1 MDFHLPKKKIF
12 SAVLC
17 GALMLSASVP
27 AFAFSDSSIASS
39 VFEETQMA
47 VEQATAAGNGAD
59 LSQSPYVL
67 KRLGLVAGNDKGDLM
82 LDKVGTRAE
91 ALTLFISMQGEQD
104 EARAVDYSYP
114 FTDIPDWFHWCAGY
128 GVFRS
133 YTSGISATKFGSF
146 DTVTPEQYMTFT
158 LKALDYKCGEDFTWD
173 RSLDKAIEIGL
184 CTRAQA
190 NAWKNGQFRRQEI
203 MEISYLAL
211 NTKVKGGNSTL
222 TDKLIAKGK
231 ITTEQARQESLTFG
245 TAYQAQQEQN
255 NASPIT
261 CTNVPD
267 GSYELHSAANNSVM
281 TASANKQA
289 MISLAA
295 DKDGADQQFTFVKN
309 SNGSFR
315 IASTANKDL
324 VMDTNPT
331 SGAAALLWTQ
341 NGTICQDFVA
351 VGEANDAYSFRLAN
365 NPSMTLT
372 ASGSGVA
379 LQAYTGSASQQ
390 WKLSN
395 NSEDTASASAKLA
408 SIMTVHPNGKNLG
421 SSYSFAGASQCM
433 GFGREVFYR
442 MYDQQAR
449 WNYDGSPKSASDG
462 KMYSIKA
469 SSTSYAASSIK
480 GVISKAK
487 PGDVLQMNKPKMH
500 TMIFVSSDA
509 DGFTV
514 YDANWTAANTV
525 SVRYVKYGAW
535 ASRNS
540 SGITLLHATNY
551 PKN

>member
-17 GALMLSASVP
+17 GALMLSASVS

-39 VFEETQMA
+39 VFEENQMA
-47 VEQATAAGNGAD
+47 VEQAAAAGNGAD

-211 NTKVKGGNSTL
+211 HTKVKGGNSTL

-295 DKDGADQQFTFVKN
+295 DKDGE
-309 SNGSFR
+309 
-315 IASTANKDL
+315 I
-324 VMDTNPT
+324 
-331 SGAAALLWTQ
+331 
-341 NGTICQDFVA
+341 
-351 VGEANDAYSFRLAN
+351 
-365 NPSMTLT
+365 
-372 ASGSGVA
+372 
-379 LQAYTGSASQQ
+379 
-390 WKLSN
+390 
-395 NSEDTASASAKLA
+395 
-408 SIMTVHPNGKNLG
+408 
-421 SSYSFAGASQCM
+421 
-433 GFGREVFYR
+433 GRAHV
-442 MYDQQAR
+442 
-449 WNYDGSPKSASDG
+449 
-462 KMYSIKA
+462 
-469 SSTSYAASSIK
+469 
-480 GVISKAK
+480 
-487 PGDVLQMNKPKMH
+487 
-500 TMIFVSSDA
+500 
-509 DGFTV
+509 
-514 YDANWTAANTV
+514 
-525 SVRYVKYGAW
+525 
-535 ASRNS
+535 
-540 SGITLLHATNY
+540 
-551 PKN
+551 

>member
-1 MDFHLPKKKIF
+1 MNFHLPKKKIV

-17 GALMLSASVP
+17 GALICSAGVS
-27 AFAFSDSSIASS
+27 AFAFSDSSVASS

-47 VEQATAAGNGAD
+47 VSQTVAASAD
-59 LSQSPYVL
+59 LSQSPYAL
-67 KRLGLVAGNDKGDLM
+67 KRLGLVEGNEKGDLM
-82 LDKVGTRAE
+82 LEKVGTRAE
-91 ALTLFISMQGEQD
+91 ALTLFINMQGEKQ
-104 EARAVDYSYP
+104 EARAVEYSYP
-114 FTDIPDWFHWCAGY
+114 FQDIPDWFHWSAGY

-133 YTSGISATKFGSF
+133 YTNGVSATQFGSF
-146 DTVTPEQYMTFT
+146 QTVTPEQYMTFT

-173 RSLDKAIEIGL
+173 RSLDKAVEIGL

-190 NAWKNGQFRRQEI
+190 NDWRNGQFRRQEI

-211 NTKVKGGNSTL
+211 STKVKNSNSTL

-231 ITTEQARQESLTFG
+231 ITPEQAQQENLTFG
-245 TAYQAQQEQN
+245 TAYQAQQEQS

-261 CTNVPD
+261 CSNLPD
-267 GSYELHSAANNSVM
+267 GSYELHSASDNRVM

-289 MISLAA
+289 AISLAA
-295 DKDGADQQFTFVKN
+295 DKNGADQQFTFVKN
-309 SNGSFR
+309 SDGSFR

-324 VMDTNPT
+324 VVDTNPT

-341 NGTICQDFVA
+341 NGTICQNFVA
-351 VGEANDAYSFRLAN
+351 VGEASGAYSIRLAN
-365 NPSMTLT
+365 NPNMALT

-379 LQAYTGSASQQ
+379 LQAYNASASQQ
-390 WKLSN
+390 WKLSD
-395 NSEDTASASAKLA
+395 NSEDTAAASAKLA
-408 SIMTVHPNGKNLG
+408 SIMTVHPDGKKLG
-421 SSYSFAGASQCM
+421 SGYSFAGASQCM

-449 WNYDGSPKSASDG
+449 WNYDGSPKTASDG

-469 SSTSYAASSIK
+469 SSTSYSASSIK
-480 GVISKAK
+480 NVISKAK
-487 PGDVLQMNKPKMH
+487 PGDVLQMNTPKMH

-509 DGFTV
+509 NGFTV

-540 SGITLLHATNY
+540 SGITLLHAANY
-551 PKN
+551 PTR

>member
-1 MDFHLPKKKIF
+1 MSLFQLAAF
-12 SAVLC
+12 GMACAAVYHIIPRR
-17 GALMLSASVP
+17 VRW
-27 AFAFSDSSIASS
+27 
-39 VFEETQMA
+39 V
-47 VEQATAAGNGAD
+47 
-59 LSQSPYVL
+59 VL
-67 KRLGLVAGNDKGDLM
+67 LVA
-82 LDKVGTRAE
+82 
-91 ALTLFISMQGEQD
+91 
-104 EARAVDYSYP
+104 SYG
-114 FTDIPDWFHWCAGY
+114 FYA
-128 GVFRS
+128 
-133 YTSGISATKFGSF
+133 A
-146 DTVTPEQYMTFT
+146 
-158 LKALDYKCGEDFTWD
+158 
-173 RSLDKAIEIGL
+173 RSLSGL
-184 CTRAQA
+184 P
-190 NAWKNGQFRRQEI
+190 FI
-203 MEISYLAL
+203 LATTL
-211 NTKVKGGNSTL
+211 STWL
-222 TDKLIAKGK
+222 VALRID
-231 ITTEQARQESLTFG
+231 
-245 TAYQAQQEQN
+245 
-255 NASPIT
+255 
-261 CTNVPD
+261 
-267 GSYELHSAANNSVM
+267 
-281 TASANKQA
+281 
-289 MISLAA
+289 
-295 DKDGADQQFTFVKN
+295 
-309 SNGSFR
+309 R

-372 ASGSGVA
+372 ASGSGVS

-469 SSTSYAASSIK
+469 SSTSYSASSIK

>member
-1 MDFHLPKKKIF
+1 MNFHLPKKKMI

-17 GALMLSASVP
+17 GTLMLSAGMS
-27 AFAFSDSSIASS
+27 ALAFSDSSIASN
-39 VFEETQMA
+39 VFEEQMA
-47 VEQATAAGNGAD
+47 ASQTFAASAD

-67 KRLGLVAGNDKGDLM
+67 KRLGLVDGNDKGDLM
-82 LDKVGTRAE
+82 LEKVGTRAE
-91 ALTLFISMQGEQD
+91 ALTLFINMQGEKQ

-133 YTSGISATKFGSF
+133 YTAGISATLFGSY

-173 RSLDKAIEIGL
+173 HSLDKAVEIGL

-190 NAWKNGQFRRQEI
+190 NDWKNGTFRRQEI
-203 MEISYLAL
+203 MEISYMAL
-211 NTKVKGGNSTL
+211 NAKVKNSDSTL

-231 ITTEQARQESLTFG
+231 ITPEQAQQEKLNFG
-245 TAYQAQQEQN
+245 TAYQEQQEQN
-255 NASPIT
+255 TASPIT
-261 CTNVPD
+261 CTNLPD
-267 GSYELHSAANNSVM
+267 GSYELHSADNNRVM
-281 TASANKQA
+281 TASANKQTA
-289 MISLAA
+289 LSLAA
-295 DKDGADQQFTFVKN
+295 DKNGNDQKFTFVKN
-309 SNGSFR
+309 SDGSFR
-315 IASTANKDL
+315 IVSTANKNL
-324 VMDTNPT
+324 VVDTNPT
-331 SGAAALLWTQ
+331 SGANALLWTQ
-341 NGTICQDFVA
+341 NDTICQNFVA
-351 VGEANDAYSFRLAN
+351 VSEASGAYSLRLAN
-365 NPSMTLT
+365 NPNMTLT
-372 ASGSGVA
+372 ASGSRVV
-379 LQAYTGSASQQ
+379 LQAYTGSTSQQ
-390 WKLSN
+390 WKLSDN
-395 NSEDTASASAKLA
+395 LEDTAAASAKLA
-408 SIMTVHPNGKNLG
+408 SIMTVYPNGKNLG

-469 SSTSYAASSIK
+469 SSTSYSASSIK

-487 PGDVLQMNKPKMH
+487 PGDVLQMNTPKMH

-514 YDANWTAANTV
+514 YDANWTASNTV

-551 PKN
+551 PTK

>member
-1 MDFHLPKKKIF
+1 
-12 SAVLC
+12 
-17 GALMLSASVP
+17 
-27 AFAFSDSSIASS
+27 
-39 VFEETQMA
+39 
-47 VEQATAAGNGAD
+47 
-59 LSQSPYVL
+59 
-67 KRLGLVAGNDKGDLM
+67 
-82 LDKVGTRAE
+82 
-91 ALTLFISMQGEQD
+91 
-104 EARAVDYSYP
+104 
-114 FTDIPDWFHWCAGY
+114 
-128 GVFRS
+128 
-133 YTSGISATKFGSF
+133 
-146 DTVTPEQYMTFT
+146 
-158 LKALDYKCGEDFTWD
+158 
-173 RSLDKAIEIGL
+173 
-184 CTRAQA
+184 
-190 NAWKNGQFRRQEI
+190 

-255 NASPIT
+255 NVSPIT

-309 SNGSFR
+309 SDGSFR

-372 ASGSGVA
+372 ASGSGVS

-469 SSTSYAASSIK
+469 SSTSYSASSIK

>member
-1 MDFHLPKKKIF
+1 MNFHLPKKKMI
-12 SAVLC
+12 SAMLC
-17 GALMLSASVP
+17 GTLMLSMGMSAL
-27 AFAFSDSSIASS
+27 AFSDSSIASD
-39 VFEETQMA
+39 VFEEQMA
-47 VEQATAAGNGAD
+47 ASQTFAASAD

-67 KRLGLVAGNDKGDLM
+67 KRLGLVDGNDKGDLM
-82 LDKVGTRAE
+82 LEKVGTRAE
-91 ALTLFISMQGEQD
+91 ALTLFINMQGEKQ

-133 YTSGISATKFGSF
+133 YTTGISATLFGSS

-173 RSLDKAIEIGL
+173 HSLDKAVEIGL

-190 NAWKNGQFRRQEI
+190 NDWKNGTFRRQEI
-203 MEISYLAL
+203 MEISYMAL
-211 NTKVKGGNSTL
+211 NAKVKNSDSTL

-231 ITTEQARQESLTFG
+231 ITPEQARQENLNFG
-245 TAYQAQQEQN
+245 TAYQGQQEQN
-255 NASPIT
+255 TASPIT
-261 CTNVPD
+261 CTNLPD
-267 GSYELHSAANNSVM
+267 GSYELHSADNNRVM

-289 MISLAA
+289 ALSLAA
-295 DKDGADQQFTFVKN
+295 DKNGNDQQFSFVKN
-309 SNGSFR
+309 SDGNFR
-315 IASTANKDL
+315 IASTANKNL
-324 VMDTNPT
+324 VVDTNPT
-331 SGAAALLWTQ
+331 SGANALLWTQ
-341 NGTICQDFVA
+341 NGTICQNFVA
-351 VGEANDAYSFRLAN
+351 VGEASGAYSIRLAN
-365 NPSMTLT
+365 NPSMALT
-372 ASGSGVA
+372 ASGSRVV
-379 LQAYTGSASQQ
+379 LSAYTGSTSQQ
-390 WKLSN
+390 WKLSD
-395 NSEDTASASAKLA
+395 NSEDTAAASAKLA

-442 MYDQQAR
+442 MYNQQAR

-469 SSTSYAASSIK
+469 SSTSYSANSIK
-480 GVISKAK
+480 NVISKAK
-487 PGDVLQMNKPKMH
+487 PGDVLQMNTPKMH
-500 TMIFVSSDA
+500 TMIFVSKDA

-514 YDANWTAANTV
+514 YDANWTASNTV

-551 PKN
+551 PTK

>member
-1 MDFHLPKKKIF
+1 MNFHLPKKKMI
-12 SAVLC
+12 SAMLC
-17 GALMLSASVP
+17 GTLMLSMGMSAL
-27 AFAFSDSSIASS
+27 AFSDSSIASD
-39 VFEETQMA
+39 VFEEQMA
-47 VEQATAAGNGAD
+47 ASQTFAASAD

-67 KRLGLVAGNDKGDLM
+67 KRLGLVDGNDKGDLM
-82 LDKVGTRAE
+82 LEKVGTRAE
-91 ALTLFISMQGEQD
+91 ALTLFINMQGEKQ

-133 YTSGISATKFGSF
+133 YTTGISATLFGSS

-173 RSLDKAIEIGL
+173 HSLDKAVEIGL

-190 NAWKNGQFRRQEI
+190 NDWKNGTFRRQEI
-203 MEISYLAL
+203 MEISYMAL
-211 NTKVKGGNSTL
+211 NAKVKNSDSTL

-231 ITTEQARQESLTFG
+231 ITPEQARQENLNFG
-245 TAYQAQQEQN
+245 TAYQRQQEQN
-255 NASPIT
+255 TASPIT
-261 CTNVPD
+261 CTNLPD
-267 GSYELHSAANNSVM
+267 GSYELHSADNNRVM

-289 MISLAA
+289 ALSLAA
-295 DKDGADQQFTFVKN
+295 DKNGNDQQFSFVKN
-309 SNGSFR
+309 SDGSFR
-315 IASTANKDL
+315 IASTANKNL
-324 VMDTNPT
+324 VVDTNPT
-331 SGAAALLWTQ
+331 SGANALLWTQ
-341 NGTICQDFVA
+341 NGTICQNFVA
-351 VGEANDAYSFRLAN
+351 VGEASGAYSIRLAN
-365 NPSMTLT
+365 NPSMALT
-372 ASGSGVA
+372 ASGSRVV
-379 LQAYTGSASQQ
+379 LSAYTGSTSQQ
-390 WKLSN
+390 WKLSD
-395 NSEDTASASAKLA
+395 NSEDTAAASAKLA

-442 MYDQQAR
+442 MYNQQAR

-469 SSTSYAASSIK
+469 SSTSYSANSIK
-480 GVISKAK
+480 NVISKAK

-500 TMIFVSSDA
+500 TMIFVSKDA

-514 YDANWTAANTV
+514 YDANWTASNTV

-551 PKN
+551 PTK